1 MEENL
6 KNTSIDMEINEE
18 NNTQTPDSNAV
29 VRQGRVL
36 KRFLAIGQHKDNS
49 RGRYD
54 ACYCEGTS
62 FREIMVAFARQVDW
76 STGKTK
82 AKLYKNLVYSLWE
95 GTATSYCLDLFAEM
109 FDREIV
115 FIGEVSKIFCGE
127 NFINK
132 LMKEQAEDYTELP
145 F

>member
-1 MEENL
+1 MEDNL
-6 KNTSIDMEINEE
+6 KNTSVDMEIKDE
-18 NNTQTPDSNAV
+18 NTQAPAPNENAP
-29 VRQGRVL
+29 QGRVL
-36 KRFLAIGQHKDNS
+36 KRFLAIGQHKDSS

-76 STGKTK
+76 STGKTR
-82 AKLYKNLVYSLWE
+82 AKLYKNIVYSLWE
-95 GTATSYCLDLFAEM
+95 GTATGYCLDLFTEM
-109 FDREIV
+109 FDREVV
-115 FIGEVSKIFCGE
+115 FIGEVSKVFCGE